1 VEIVA
6 TIDVNRDEMGAEMT
20 IENWDEQ
27 VKIQCAA
34 FFDDPIYLEPGIAER
49 IVEWSTS
56 GHRDHN
62 SGRTFAETAERNIG

>member
-34 FFDDPIYLEPGIAER
+34 FFDDPIYIDRADLIQLLVALD
-49 IVEWSTS
+49 VASV
-56 GHRDHN
+56 
-62 SGRTFAETAERNIG
+62 